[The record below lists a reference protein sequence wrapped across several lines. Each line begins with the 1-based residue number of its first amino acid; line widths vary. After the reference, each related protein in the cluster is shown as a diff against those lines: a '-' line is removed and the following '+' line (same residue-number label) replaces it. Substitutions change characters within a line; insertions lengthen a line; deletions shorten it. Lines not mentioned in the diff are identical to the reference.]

1 MTPDG
6 TEQSVRE
13 AAYFLWERE
22 GRPEGCALEHWT
34 AAERIVAGREP
45 GDLAAD
51 EEAVVKGDPAADFP
65 AVLTKDVPGG

>member
-1 MTPDG
+1 MKLDD

-22 GRPEGCALEHWT
+22 GRPEGRALEHWT
-34 AAERIVAGREP
+34 TAESTAAGREQ